1 MSKKKTRIKMRDVMT
16 IIDHEIG
23 DDEGERCR
31 VDAGHVF
38 HEASQ
43 AVYDARIRAGWTLKR
58 LADRVG
64 VKPSVIE
71 AIEEGVYERHTLKMH
86 HRIAYEL
93 DLNVQIRFTPKDK
106 FSLRRNRRL
115 SDARFG
121 PLEAQRKS
129 RRTGRQIPKRVSK
142 SSRKSRKAH

>member
-1 MSKKKTRIKMRDVMT
+1 MRDVMT

-23 DDEGERCR
+23 DDEEERCR
-31 VDAGHVF
+31 IDAGHVF

-43 AVYDARIRAGWTLKR
+43 AVYDARTRAGWTHKR

-64 VKPSVIE
+64 VKASVIE
-71 AIEEGVYERHTLKMH
+71 AIEEGAYERQTLKLL

-93 DLNVQIRFTPKDK
+93 DLNVEIRFKPKDE
-106 FSLRRNRRL
+106 FNLRRGRRL
-115 SDARFG
+115 SDSRFG
-121 PLEAQRKS
+121 GLESQRKS

-142 SSRKSRKAH
+142 SSRKRRKAH